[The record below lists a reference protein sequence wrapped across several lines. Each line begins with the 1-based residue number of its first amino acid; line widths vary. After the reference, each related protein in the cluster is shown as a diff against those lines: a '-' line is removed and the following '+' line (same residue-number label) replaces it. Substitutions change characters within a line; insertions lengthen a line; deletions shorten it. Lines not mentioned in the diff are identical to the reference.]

1 MNIYNLKTQR
11 WPRGLIQQSCN
22 LQTLKFFAQ
31 GNINIFNENIKIH
44 VHRVVNYMVVI
55 GCGCCYHISRVVLA

>member
-22 LQTLKFFAQ
+22 LQTLNVFPR
-31 GNINIFNENIKIH
+31 GNTNIFNENIKIH
-44 VHRVVNYMVVI
+44 AHRVVIAMVVI
-55 GCGCCYHISRVVLA
+55 GCGFCYRILRAVL